1 MIITKFVS
9 VKYDAIYYQKVE
21 DQKGFSYNKLL
32 VHSAF
37 ECTCEQK
44 SAFVLLR
51 SKHDEN
57 YGTSC

>member
-9 VKYDAIYYQKVE
+9 VEYDAIYYLKVE
-21 DQKGFSYNKLL
+21 DQKGFFFYTKL
-32 VHSAF
+32 HSAF
-37 ECTCEQK
+37 VNK

-57 YGTSC
+57 YGTGC

>member
-9 VKYDAIYYQKVE
+9 VEYDAIYYQKVE
-21 DQKGFSYNKLL
+21 DQKGFFFYTKL
-32 VHSAF
+32 HSAF
-37 ECTCEQK
+37 ECICEQK

-57 YGTSC
+57 YGTGC